1 MERIP
6 YYIKYVFVQVIYELW
21 VQLKQSRIYILRQVR
36 YYSMLNMYFSSSK
49 GVGTYREHPTYLV
62 ADLTQLCFLEVH

>member
-1 MERIP
+1 MERIA

-21 VQLKQSRIYILRQVR
+21 VQLKQRRIYILRQVR

-49 GVGTYREHPTYLV
+49 GVGT
-62 ADLTQLCFLEVH
+62 